1 MPGTQEDKTHLDP
14 AITRL
19 IQDEIDRR
27 VDRIVKNLKLF
38 SWLAGFLL
46 VTPIGAMLA
55 SPWVRETAFKLVGL
69 QVEERVESFL
79 NSDKAYTPI
88 DARVE
93 NYLKANK
100 GDPHFKTFLNKAVAY
115 SYSGYAR
122 LDPDNPFLFLRFY
135 KSEED
140 SGELKCK
147 ANFRDLQNAT
157 QVKQI
162 EIWLNDK
169 PEAFKILKVDK
180 NFSELVINKD
190 FDLSLKPQDMFY
202 GKPEPWHELK
212 IKLVVDEDSWK
223 PSSQPRHGGLANVV
237 THAGEPAR
245 QSVYVDMSCVVAV
258 YGAALYDRLAQTH

>member
-38 SWLAGFLL
+38 MWLAGLVL

-55 SPWVRETAFKLVGL
+55 SSWVREGVFDLVGL
-69 QVEERVESFL
+69 RIDEQV
-79 NSDKAYTPI
+79 

-93 NYLKANK
+93 TYLKANK
-100 GDPHFKTFLNKAVAY
+100 GDRYFKTFLNKAVAY

-122 LDPDNPFLFLRFY
+122 LGPDNPYLFLRFY

-140 SGELKCK
+140 KGELKCK
-147 ANFRDLQNAT
+147 ANFLDQQNAKL
-157 QVKQI
+157 VKQI

-169 PEAFKILKVDK
+169 PEPFKILKVDR
-180 NFSELVINKD
+180 FGELTINKD
-190 FDLSLKPQDMFY
+190 FDLSLKLKDMFY
-202 GKPEPWHELK
+202 QDTPVPWHDLK
-212 IKLVVDEDSWK
+212 IQLVMDPDAWK
-223 PSSQPRHGGLANVV
+223 SSTRSGRGGLANVV
-237 THAGEPAR
+237 TSAGEPLQ

-258 YGAALYDRLAQTH
+258 YGAALYERVANSQ